1 MNREFETEAA
11 KSPETIEREIDA
23 QRENIGHIVDALESK
38 FTPGQMFD
46 QALLMMQSNGSTFL
60 TNLGTSVRN
69 NPVPAVLTSV
79 GLMWLMMSQN
89 RPPTPR
95 EYRVEP
101 ETDFDWAD
109 DLGEGL
115 SEGLDSA
122 RQRLHNT
129 TDSLKDSYQAV
140 KGKAAHLSDS
150 LHAKTDQLSHTV
162 HDTSDRLARR
172 THEMSD
178 QFSHLLKEQ
187 PLLMA
192 AMGLAVGA
200 LLGAALPTTATERR
214 YLGRTSASLT
224 GKVKQQAREGYE
236 AVREKVMETTEHHE
250 AIAGETGE
258 MRKTASET
266 SADLSR
272 GLGTS

>member
-46 QALLMMQSNGSTFL
+46 QALLLMQSNGSTFL

-101 ETDFDWAD
+101 DVDWAD

-122 RQRLHNT
+122 RQRLHDT

-150 LHAKTDQLSHTV
+150 LHAKTDQLSHAV

-172 THEMSD
+172 THEMGD

-192 AMGLAVGA
+192 AMGIAVGA

-236 AVREKVMETTEHHE
+236 AVREKVMETTEPHE
-250 AIAGETGE
+250 AIAGEAGE

>member
-23 QRENIGHIVDALESK
+23 QRENIGHIVDALERK

-89 RPPTPR
+89 RPPTPM

-101 ETDFDWAD
+101 QPDVDWAD

-122 RQRLHNT
+122 RQRLHDT

-150 LHAKTDQLSHTV
+150 LHAKTDQLSHAV

-172 THEMSD
+172 THEMGD

-192 AMGLAVGA
+192 AMGIAVGA

-236 AVREKVMETTEHHE
+236 AVREKVMETTEPHE

>member
-1 MNREFETEAA
+1 MKREFETEAA

-101 ETDFDWAD
+101 DVDWTD
-109 DLGEGL
+109 DLAEGL
-115 SEGLDSA
+115 TDGMDSA

-150 LHAKTDQLSHTV
+150 LHAKTDHLSHAV

-172 THEMSD
+172 THEMGD

-192 AMGLAVGA
+192 AMGIAVGA

-224 GKVKQQAREGYE
+224 DKVKQQAREGYE
-236 AVREKVMETTEHHE
+236 AVREKVMETTEPHE

-266 SADLSR
+266 PADLSR

>member
-1 MNREFETEAA
+1 MNREFETEEA

-46 QALLMMQSNGSTFL
+46 QALLLMQSNGSTFL

-101 ETDFDWAD
+101 DVDWAD

-122 RQRLHNT
+122 RQRLHDT

-150 LHAKTDQLSHTV
+150 LHAKTDQLSHAV

-172 THEMSD
+172 THEMGD

-192 AMGLAVGA
+192 AMGIAVGA

-236 AVREKVMETTEHHE
+236 AVREKVMETTEPHE
-250 AIAGETGE
+250 AIAGEAGE

>member
-1 MNREFETEAA
+1 MKREFETEAA

-101 ETDFDWAD
+101 DVDWAD
-109 DLGEGL
+109 DLAEGL
-115 SEGLDSA
+115 VDGMDSA

-150 LHAKTDQLSHTV
+150 LHAKTDHLSHAV

-172 THEMSD
+172 THEMGD

-192 AMGLAVGA
+192 AMGIAVGA

-224 GKVKQQAREGYE
+224 SKVKQQAREGYE
-236 AVREKVMETTEHHE
+236 AVREKVMETTEPHE
-250 AIAGETGE
+250 TIAGETGE

-266 SADLSR
+266 PADLSR

>member
-101 ETDFDWAD
+101 NVDWAD
-109 DLGEGL
+109 DLAEGL
-115 SEGLDSA
+115 TDGMDSA
-122 RQRLHNT
+122 RQRLHDT

-150 LHAKTDQLSHTV
+150 LHAKTDQLSHAV

-172 THEMSD
+172 THEMGE

-192 AMGLAVGA
+192 AMGIAVGA

-236 AVREKVMETTEHHE
+236 AVREKVMETTEPHE

>member
-1 MNREFETEAA
+1 MKREFETEAA

-101 ETDFDWAD
+101 DVDWTD
-109 DLGEGL
+109 DLAEGL
-115 SEGLDSA
+115 VDGMDSA

-150 LHAKTDQLSHTV
+150 LHAKTDHLSHAV

-172 THEMSD
+172 THEMGD
-178 QFSHLLKEQ
+178 QFNHLLKEQ

-192 AMGLAVGA
+192 AMGIAVGA

-224 GKVKQQAREGYE
+224 SKVKQQAREGYE
-236 AVREKVMETTEHHE
+236 AVREKVMETTEPHE

-266 SADLSR
+266 PADLSR

>member
-1 MNREFETEAA
+1 MKREFETEAA

-101 ETDFDWAD
+101 DVDWTD
-109 DLGEGL
+109 DLAEGL
-115 SEGLDSA
+115 ADGMDSA

-150 LHAKTDQLSHTV
+150 LHAKTDHLSHAV

-172 THEMSD
+172 THEMGD
-178 QFSHLLKEQ
+178 QFNHLLKEQ

-192 AMGLAVGA
+192 AMGIAVGA

-224 GKVKQQAREGYE
+224 SKVKQQAREGYE
-236 AVREKVMETTEHHE
+236 AVREKVMETTEPHE

-266 SADLSR
+266 PADLSR

>member
-1 MNREFETEAA
+1 MKRELDTEAA

-69 NPVPAVLTSV
+69 NPMPAVLTSV
-79 GLMWLMMSQN
+79 GLMWLIMSQN

-95 EYRVEP
+95 EYRVET
-101 ETDFDWAD
+101 ELDVDWTDDVA
-109 DLGEGL
+109 EGL
-115 SEGLDSA
+115 TDGMDSA
-122 RQRLHNT
+122 RERLHKT
-129 TDSLKDSYQAV
+129 TDSLKNSYQAV
-140 KGKAAHLSDS
+140 KGKAAHLSDN
-150 LHAKTDQLSHTV
+150 LHAKTDQLSHAV

-172 THEMSD
+172 THEMGD

-192 AMGLAVGA
+192 AMGIAVGA

-236 AVREKVMETTEHHE
+236 AVREKVMEPIEPHD
-250 AIAGETGE
+250 AIAGETGA
-258 MRKTASET
+258 MRKTTSET

>member
-101 ETDFDWAD
+101 DVDWAD

-122 RQRLHNT
+122 RQRLHDT

-140 KGKAAHLSDS
+140 KGKAAHLGDS

-162 HDTSDRLARR
+162 HDTTDRLTRR
-172 THEMSD
+172 THEMGD

-187 PLLMA
+187 PLMMA
-192 AMGLAVGA
+192 AVGMAVGA

-236 AVREKVMETTEHHE
+236 AVREKVMETTEPHE

-266 SADLSR
+266 PADLSR

>member
-95 EYRVEP
+95 EYSVEP
-101 ETDFDWAD
+101 DVDWAD
-109 DLGEGL
+109 DLAEGL
-115 SEGLDSA
+115 TDGMDSA

-129 TDSLKDSYQAV
+129 TDSIKDSYQAV

-150 LHAKTDQLSHTV
+150 LHAKTDHLSHAV

-172 THEMSD
+172 THEMGD

-187 PLLMA
+187 PLMMA
-192 AMGLAVGA
+192 AVGIAVGA

-236 AVREKVMETTEHHE
+236 AVREKVMETTESHE

>member
-46 QALLMMQSNGSTFL
+46 QALLLMQSNGSTFL

-101 ETDFDWAD
+101 EVDWAD
-109 DLGEGL
+109 DLAEGL
-115 SEGLDSA
+115 TDGMDSA
-122 RQRLHNT
+122 RQRLHDT

-150 LHAKTDQLSHTV
+150 LHAKTDHLSHAV

-172 THEMSD
+172 THEMGD

-187 PLLMA
+187 PLMMA
-192 AMGLAVGA
+192 AVGMAVGA

-236 AVREKVMETTEHHE
+236 AVREKVMETTEPHE

-258 MRKTASET
+258 MRKTTSAT

>member
-1 MNREFETEAA
+1 MKREFETEAA

-101 ETDFDWAD
+101 DVDWAD
-109 DLGEGL
+109 DLAEGL
-115 SEGLDSA
+115 VDGMDSA

-129 TDSLKDSYQAV
+129 TDSLKNSYQAV

-150 LHAKTDQLSHTV
+150 LHAKTDHLSHAV
-162 HDTSDRLARR
+162 HGTSDRLARR
-172 THEMSD
+172 THEMGD
-178 QFSHLLKEQ
+178 QFNHLLKEQ

-192 AMGLAVGA
+192 AMGIAVGA

-236 AVREKVMETTEHHE
+236 AVREKVMETTEPHE

-266 SADLSR
+266 PADLSR

>member
-1 MNREFETEAA
+1 MNREFDTEAA

-101 ETDFDWAD
+101 DVDWAD

-150 LHAKTDQLSHTV
+150 LHAKTDQLSHAV

-172 THEMSD
+172 THEMGD

-192 AMGLAVGA
+192 AMGIAVGA

>member
-1 MNREFETEAA
+1 MNREFDTEAA

-23 QRENIGHIVDALESK
+23 QREHIGHIVDALERK

-46 QALLMMQSNGSTFL
+46 QALLLMQSNGSTFL

-101 ETDFDWAD
+101 QPDIDWAD

-122 RQRLHNT
+122 RQRLHDT

-150 LHAKTDQLSHTV
+150 LHAKTDQLSHAV

-172 THEMSD
+172 THEMGD

-192 AMGLAVGA
+192 AMGIAVGA

-236 AVREKVMETTEHHE
+236 AVREKVMETTEPHE

-272 GLGTS
+272 GLGTP

>member
-1 MNREFETEAA
+1 MNREFKTETA

-101 ETDFDWAD
+101 DVDWAD
-109 DLGEGL
+109 DLAEGL
-115 SEGLDSA
+115 ADGMDSA

-150 LHAKTDQLSHTV
+150 LHAKTDHLSHAV

-172 THEMSD
+172 THEMGD

-187 PLLMA
+187 PLMMA
-192 AMGLAVGA
+192 AVGIAVGA

-236 AVREKVMETTEHHE
+236 AVREKVMETTEPH
-250 AIAGETGE
+250 ASIAGETGE

>member
-95 EYRVEP
+95 EYRVEEP
-101 ETDFDWAD
+101 DVDWAD
-109 DLGEGL
+109 DLAEGL
-115 SEGLDSA
+115 TEGMDSA
-122 RQRLHNT
+122 RQRLHDT

-150 LHAKTDQLSHTV
+150 LHAKTDQLSHAV

-172 THEMSD
+172 THEMGD

-192 AMGLAVGA
+192 AMGIAVGA

-236 AVREKVMETTEHHE
+236 AVREKVMETTEPQE

-258 MRKTASET
+258 MRKTSSET

>member
-46 QALLMMQSNGSTFL
+46 QALLLMQSNGSTFL

-101 ETDFDWAD
+101 DVDWAD

-122 RQRLHNT
+122 RQRLHDT

-192 AMGLAVGA
+192 AMGIAVGA

-236 AVREKVMETTEHHE
+236 AVREKVMETTEPHE